1 MVHEQLRRTP
11 CGGDFLKQAIQERY
25 NNSYD
30 YDVGLYHL
38 DIVKVTL
45 LQRDADGVRTPQKSF
60 A

>member
-1 MVHEQLRRTP
+1 MTIPLYQEAVLSLP
-11 CGGDFLKQAIQERY
+11 DKQAIQERY
-25 NNSYD
+25 SNSYD

-38 DIVKVTL
+38 DIVKVTF